1 MSKTLQQVL
10 AEQYPTLDQYFYGVV
25 GWDATNN
32 QSVFIR
38 MAWPSDLGTAPT
50 DTQLTEWMNE

>member
-10 AEQYPTLDQYFYGVV
+10 AEQYPTLDQFFYGVV

-32 QSVFIR
+32 QNIFIR
-38 MAWPSDLGTAPT
+38 RAWPSGFGTAPT
-50 DTQLTEWMNE
+50 DEQLTEWMNE